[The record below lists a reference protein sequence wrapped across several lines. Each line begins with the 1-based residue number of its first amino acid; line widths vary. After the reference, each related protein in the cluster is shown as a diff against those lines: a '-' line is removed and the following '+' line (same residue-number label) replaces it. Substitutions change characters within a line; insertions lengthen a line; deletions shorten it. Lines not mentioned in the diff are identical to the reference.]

1 MFLRERQIN
10 IEMRRRSI
18 YKNSR
23 QVEVLDPETFE
34 PVDTFDISDPTWID
48 ARYTR
53 LLQLRRITH

>member
-1 MFLRERQIN
+1 
-10 IEMRRRSI
+10 MRRRSI